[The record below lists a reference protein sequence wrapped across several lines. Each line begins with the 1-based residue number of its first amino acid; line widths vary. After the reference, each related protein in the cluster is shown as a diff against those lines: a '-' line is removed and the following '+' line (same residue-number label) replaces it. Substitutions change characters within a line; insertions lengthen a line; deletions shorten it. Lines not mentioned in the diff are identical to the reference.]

1 MTEET
6 RQQWR
11 ASRRG
16 VLMGA
21 GLAGIAASAVA
32 GCSTAAVP
40 FDATDGGTI
49 PHDEEVPTPSD
60 APDGQPIP
68 VQVAST
74 ADIPVGG
81 GMVNLKDNIVVTQ
94 PVTGEFRAFSAVCPH
109 VGCLLDKVAN
119 GTIECPCHGSSFRI
133 SDGSVITGPATRPL
147 TPVRVTIAGGAI
159 TIT

>member
-6 RQQWR
+6 RQQWC
-11 ASRRG
+11 ASRRRA
-16 VLMGA
+16 LMAA
-21 GLAGIAASAVA
+21 GLAGVAASTVA
-32 GCSTAAVP
+32 ACSTAAVP

-60 APDGQPIP
+60 APNGQPIP
-68 VQVAST
+68 VHVASA

-81 GMVNLKDNIVVTQ
+81 GMVVIKDNIVVTQ

-109 VGCLLDKVAN
+109 VGCLLDTVAN

-133 SDGSVITGPATRPL
+133 GDGSVITGPATTPL
-147 TPVRVTIAGGAI
+147 TPVRITVADGAI

>member
-6 RQQWR
+6 REQR
-11 ASRRG
+11 CASRRG

-60 APDGQPIP
+60 APDGQTIP

-81 GMVNLKDNIVVTQ
+81 GMVSLKDNIVVTQ

-119 GTIECPCHGSSFRI
+119 GAIECPCHGSSFRI

-147 TPVRVTIAGGAI
+147 TPVRITIADGAI

>member
-60 APDGQPIP
+60 APDGQTIP

-81 GMVNLKDNIVVTQ
+81 GMVNLKDNVVVTQ

-119 GTIECPCHGSSFRI
+119 GAIECPCHGSSFRI
-133 SDGSVITGPATRPL
+133 SDGSVLTGPATRPL
-147 TPVRVTIAGGAI
+147 TPVPVTVTNGAI

>member
-6 RQQWR
+6 RQQR
-11 ASRRG
+11 CASRRG

-21 GLAGIAASAVA
+21 GLAGIGGAVA
-32 GCSTAAVP
+32 GCSMAAVP

-49 PHDEEVPTPSD
+49 PHDEQVPTPSD
-60 APDGQPIP
+60 APNGQTIP

-81 GMVNLKDNIVVTQ
+81 GMVILKDNIVVTQ
-94 PVTGEFRAFSAVCPH
+94 PVTGEFKAFSVVCPH

-119 GTIECPCHGSSFRI
+119 GAIECPCHGSSFRI
-133 SDGSVITGPATRPL
+133 SDGSVLTGPATTSL
-147 TPVRVTIAGGAI
+147 TPVRITVADGAI